1 MLADLTTIFLEVI
14 RILTFQSG
22 RPARPVTGKPLLTTR
37 IPTGCDNR
45 GGKQQGK
52 TKTTCRSA
60 ASCDRD

>member
-22 RPARPVTGKPLLTTR
+22 RPVTGKPLLTTR

-45 GGKQQGK
+45 GVKQQGK